1 MRGVSVRIGVTEI
14 AETEWNIDIDTSSMS
29 DDEEDKLY
37 SEISCQCC
45 CDDIDALTDVLDEM
59 QVSYEK
65 CEDSKHYRIE
75 MGRY

>member
-1 MRGVSVRIGVTEI
+1 MRIGVTEI
-14 AETEWNIDIDTSSMS
+14 VETEWNIDIDTSSMT
-29 DDEEDKLY
+29 DDEEDELY
-37 SEISCQCC
+37 NEISCQCC

-65 CEDSKHYRIE
+65 CEDSKNYRIE